1 MGNISKC
8 AMSINN
14 WLDGDLSDMQISI
27 ILAKVIIN
35 VPKVVGGSKQIY
47 VTHPLISFENI
58 NSSC

>member
-14 WLDGDLSDMQISI
+14 WHDGDLSDMQISN
-27 ILAKVIIN
+27 ILGKVIIN
-35 VPKVVGGSKQIY
+35 VSKVVGGSKQIY
-47 VTHPLISFENI
+47 VTHRPIPFKNI